1 MSNGRYQE
9 RDGGGGRSARS
20 HSGSEERSFSEN
32 DVVKEITSLKTLS
45 TMETDKLVDLA
56 EKMEDFLANRIRLKT
71 SQIRKF
77 LDAVN
82 EIKSKGTQ
90 EKEGNFFRSECMLLK
105 PKLAYAAGRQD
116 EVKPLMTVL
125 APCIDRVHSK
135 NDFDR
140 FYRFVEAII
149 AYHRYHGGRD

>member
-9 RDGGGGRSARS
+9 RGGSRGGGEDPSVT
-20 HSGSEERSFSEN
+20 
-32 DVVKEITSLKTLS
+32 DQVVKEIGSLKTLS
-45 TMETDKLVDLA
+45 MLETDQLVDLA
-56 EKMEDFLANRIRLKT
+56 EKMGDFLANQIRLKT

-90 EKEGNFFRSECMLLK
+90 DREASFFRSQCMLLK

-116 EVKPLMTVL
+116 EVRPLMVVL
-125 APCIDRVHSK
+125 VPCIDRVHNK
-135 NDFDR
+135 DDFNR

>member
-1 MSNGRYQE
+1 MANARYQE
-9 RDGGGGRSARS
+9 RGGGSRG
-20 HSGSEERSFSEN
+20 SGEGPSIA
-32 DVVKEITSLKTLS
+32 DQVVREINGLKALS
-45 TMETDKLVDLA
+45 GLQADKLVDLA
-56 EKMEDFLANRIRLKT
+56 EKMGDFLANRIRLKT

-90 EKEGNFFRSECMLLK
+90 EKEADFRSACMLLK

-116 EVKPLMTVL
+116 EVKPLMAVL
-125 APCIDRVHSK
+125 VPCIDRVYGK
-135 NDFDR
+135 DDFTR
-140 FYRFVEAII
+140 FYRFVESII

>member
-1 MSNGRYQE
+1 MAEGRP
-9 RDGGGGRSARS
+9 RDRGGDQRNQGPSVA
-20 HSGSEERSFSEN
+20 
-32 DVVKEITSLKTLS
+32 DEIVGQLKPLQNLAALS
-45 TMETDKLVDLA
+45 TDTLVEQA
-56 EKMEDFLANRIRLKT
+56 EKLGDFLANRVRLKT

-82 EIKSKGTQ
+82 EIKSKGVQ
-90 EKEGNFFRSECMLLK
+90 RPDNDPFFRSQCMLLK

-116 EVKPLMTVL
+116 EVKPLMAVL
-125 APCIDRVHSK
+125 ALCIDKVRTK
-135 NDFDR
+135 EDFTR